1 LPALATAIPFD
12 AETPAGGPRRLVWE
26 EAAPAA
32 TGEAGVAEF
41 ERRAREARSDD
52 VASLIYTSG
61 TTGTPK
67 GVLLTQSNFAH
78 QVLALAE
85 SFPFHPDDLALS
97 LLPLCHIYERTT
109 DYRYLASGV
118 SIAYAEGFDR
128 VLENLKEVRPT
139 LMAAVPRFFEKF
151 YAGILERV
159 LAAPAAKRKVFEWAV
174 RVGKEALSHRLAG
187 RRLPAG
193 LAARYRLADALVYR
207 RIRAEVGGRVRGFI
221 SGSAPLSREIN
232 EFLHAVGFTIFEGY
246 GLTETSPVIAVN
258 VPGAVKLG
266 TVGRPIPSVEVRIAD
281 DGEILTRGPLVMKGY
296 FKMEGETREALEG
309 GWFHTGDIGALDPEG
324 FLTITDRKKDLIKTS
339 GGKMIAPQ
347 PIENQLKQSPYI
359 QNAVV
364 VGDRRRFVAV
374 LLVPNL
380 ANLEQFAR
388 QEGIAASSPE
398 ELLEHPRVRAL
409 LDAEVAGVNRHLAQ
423 FEQLKRYAV
432 LPEEFSFDNGQLTF
446 TQKVRRRKIEEKYGD
461 VIDKLYADE
470 RQRMV

>member
-1 LPALATAIPFD
+1 LGEGRDTVVGDMQATKPTLIN
-12 AETPAGGPRRLVWE
+12 
-26 EAAPAA
+26 
-32 TGEAGVAEF
+32 GVPYF
-41 ERRAREARSDD
+41 
-52 VASLIYTSG
+52 
-61 TTGTPK
+61 
-67 GVLLTQSNFAH
+67 
-78 QVLALAE
+78 
-85 SFPFHPDDLALS
+85 
-97 LLPLCHIYERTT
+97 YER
-109 DYRYLASGV
+109 
-118 SIAYAEGFDR
+118 IMR
-128 VLENLKEVRPT
+128 VLVEQKLDTAENLR
-139 LMAAVPRFFEKF
+139 
-151 YAGILERV
+151 
-159 LAAPAAKRKVFEWAV
+159 
-174 RVGKEALSHRLAG
+174 ALFG
-187 RRLPAG
+187 G
-193 LAARYRLADALVYR
+193 
-207 RIRAEVGGRVRGFI
+207 RIRMCCSGGAALPDHVARFYNERGVT
-221 SGSAPLSREIN
+221 L
-232 EFLHAVGFTIFEGY
+232 VQGY
-246 GLTETSPVIAVN
+246 GLTETSPVISVN
-258 VPGAVKLG
+258 TDPAKVGSVGRAVPG
-266 TVGRPIPSVEVRIAD
+266 VEVKIAD